1 MAGRTRRRMMRRMM
15 RRNPVASST
24 MEAFQNAFT
33 RGQVTLP
40 LSEMPNRFET
50 DFQPLEEA
58 QIDERI
64 KAQGVTPTNDLVDR
78 LGLVAYTLDQGDSQQ
93 ALRSM
98 IRMAQLIKSEEE
110 AKAFMAQVDS
120 ILSGSGFVDSV
131 DRDLPALTAGSSPKP
146 ALKPSAEEE
155 DDEFGVDTVV
165 SVQEVKR
172 TPTSRG
178 AVGSKL
184 SNNRAYELSN
194 SELVRLA
201 IYRRSNARQRETYG
215 KFFLF
220 LQFGK
225 RTKPIPSVDV
235 WIKAIDAWGSNNKP
249 LISSTPMLG
258 EVFESV
264 NYQNPALRQN
274 LFVLYRPYRKGAP
287 TQFYVPSLNGTY
299 SNDGKNRIV
308 FSPAAEFISRTDIVP
323 GSILPNDLKKAYLG
337 YTEDER
343 TSGDI
348 IRIGKLNE
356 PESMSSIYQMAEA
369 IGLMQSNKP
378 WRKRREKYQA
388 YGVFYFEEDSKGK
401 IQMRKYF
408 DPPRPSLMP
417 TSTGPVILSDEQLT
431 QLPNPRRNRRRTR
444 RLVRRPRRR

>member
-15 RRNPVASST
+15 RRNPVASSI
-24 MEAFQNAFT
+24 MDAFQKAFMD
-33 RGQVTLP
+33 GQVTLS
-40 LSEMPNRFET
+40 LDKMPNRFEM
-50 DFQPLEEA
+50 DFQPREEA
-58 QIDERI
+58 KVDKGL
-64 KAQGVTPTNDLVDR
+64 KANGVKSSDALVDR
-78 LGLVAYTLDQGDSQQ
+78 LGLVAYTLNQGDSTK

-98 IRMAQLIKSEEE
+98 VQMARQIKSEEE
-110 AKAFMAQVDS
+110 AQAFIGQVDS
-120 ILSGSGFVDSV
+120 ILSGGGFVDSV
-131 DRDLPALTAGSSPKP
+131 DPDLPGVSAGSRPKP
-146 ALKPSAEEE
+146 TLKSSAEE
-155 DDEFGVDTVV
+155 DDGFGFDTVV

-172 TPTSRG
+172 ASASRSS
-178 AVGSKL
+178 VGGKL
-184 SNNRAYELSN
+184 SSNRAYELSN

-249 LISSTPMLG
+249 LISNTPMLR

-356 PESMSSIYQMAEA
+356 PESVSSIYQMAEA

-417 TSTGPVILSDEQLT
+417 ASTGPVILSDEQLT